1 MHRLQCRRIAMA
13 DFGKAGTRTVSIF
26 HGDVTA
32 VGSSG
37 DYLEYLVDAQGGN
50 PLFVY
55 SCQHRDTIVASH
67 QFPGHP
73 MAHYSWRLVGSA
85 AAVRNPT
92 DFAPDSLPTD
102 AYVVGFSFLGAIDYK
117 FTVNLKNAAGAVK
130 QIVQQIEYASQF
142 PEDSCA
148 EDLMVTWS

>member
-1 MHRLQCRRIAMA
+1 MA
-13 DFGKAGTRTVSIF
+13 DFGKGGTRTVGIF

-55 SCQHRDTIVASH
+55 SCQHRDIIVASH

-73 MAHYSWRLVGSA
+73 MAHYAWRLVGSPA
-85 AAVRNPT
+85 AATSNT
-92 DFAPDSLPTD
+92 DFTPDSLPTD
-102 AYVVGFSFLGAIDYK
+102 AYVVGFSFLGAINYK
-117 FTVNLKNAAGAVK
+117 LTVNLRNAAGAIK
-130 QIVQQIEYASQF
+130 QTVQQIQYASQF
-142 PEDSCA
+142 PEDSCM
-148 EDLMVTWS
+148 EGLMVTWS